1 MRPES
6 PDPARGWLHVE
17 KLLANEEIEEV
28 DALDDEALAAALR
41 VRGRDPEKLTTV
53 DALMARAAAIAAQK
67 ARAPAP
73 VVPPRRRLAEWVV
86 WLAVA
91 AVALAAIF
99 AVVLYVNASPRD
111 VGRAADPARYRA
123 AAFAACR
130 DRRWDDCAS
139 DLDVARDL
147 DPPGESLPEVKE
159 ARAAI
164 AVGAVPAPS
173 ASAPERR
180 TPP

>member
-1 MRPES
+1 MRPEN

-41 VRGRDPEKLTTV
+41 ARGRDPSRLTTV
-53 DALMARAAAIAAQK
+53 NALMTRAAAIAAQK

-73 VVPPRRRLAEWVV
+73 IAARRRRPPEWVL
-86 WLAVA
+86 WLAAA
-91 AVALAAIF
+91 AVALAAIV
-99 AVVLYVNASPRD
+99 AVVVYVNAPPRAI
-111 VGRAADPARYRA
+111 GRAPDPARYRA
-123 AAFAACR
+123 AGFAACR
-130 DRRWDDCAS
+130 DHRWDDCAS
-139 DLDVARDL
+139 ALDVARDL

-164 AVGAVPAPS
+164 AAASVPAPS

>member
-1 MRPES
+1 VSPDK

-28 DALDDEALAAALR
+28 DALDDEALAAAFR
-41 VRGRDPEKLTTV
+41 ARGRDADMLTTV
-53 DALMARAAAIAAQK
+53 GALMARAAAIAAQK
-67 ARAPAP
+67 ARAPVP

-86 WLAVA
+86 WLIAA
-91 AVALAAIF
+91 AVALAAIV
-99 AVVLYVNASPRD
+99 AVVVYVNAPPREI
-111 VGRAADPARYRA
+111 GRAADPARYRA
-123 AAFAACR
+123 AALAACR
-130 DRRWDDCAS
+130 DHRWDDCAS
-139 DLDVARDL
+139 ALDVARDL
-147 DPPGESLPEVKE
+147 NPPGESDPAAKE

-164 AVGAVPAPS
+164 AAATVPAPS